1 MELDFTGKVAL
12 ITGAGN
18 GIGRAAA
25 LGFARGGA
33 KIVVVDRDAEGGEAS
48 AGIIRQ
54 QGGEVRFVKAD
65 VTRSAEV
72 RDYVKAALDAYGAID
87 CFFNNAGI
95 EGKWAHT
102 ADYDEEVFDAVIG
115 VNVKGVFL
123 GLRHVLPVMLQQK
136 RGAVVNTA
144 SVAGLVATPG
154 MPAYV
159 ASKHAVI
166 GLTKTAAGEVA
177 RQGIRVNA
185 VCPGPVDTRMIHS
198 LEAQLNPADPAM
210 RQPPLSGGDPD
221 GPLCDAGRDRQH
233 RPVPVLGSRRL
244 DHRRAICRRWRP
256 HRGRGCGDPGD
267 AELTRSPGRSCSNSA
282 ADRIEGDLLQVIR
295 AEPRG
300 SDPPSQ
306 RYSWPNRV
314 RPAHPAGWLLDLGP
328 VTAAKPGRRP
338 DCRRRTSSRPDR
350 PGSQTRCAARPL
362 RPRAIRR
369 SGSSTTRPAPR

>member
-1 MELDFTGKVAL
+1 MNLDFTGKVAL

-25 LGFARGGA
+25 LGFAGSSA
-33 KIVVVDRDAEGGEAS
+33 KVVVVDRDTAAGEAT

-54 QGGEVRFVKAD
+54 QGGEALFVGAD
-65 VTRSAEV
+65 VTRSADV
-72 RDYVKAALDAYGAID
+72 RNYVKTALDAYGAID
-87 CFFNNAGI
+87 CFFNNAGV

-102 ADYDEEVFDAVIG
+102 ADYDEDMFDQVIA

-177 RQGIRVNA
+177 RHGVRVNA

-198 LEAQLNPADPAM
+198 LEQMINPADPAM
-210 RQPPLSGGDPD
+210 VG
-221 GPLCDAGRDRQH
+221 
-233 RPVPVLGSRRL
+233 
-244 DHRRAICRRWRP
+244 
-256 HRGRGCGDPGD
+256 
-267 AELTRSPGRSCSNSA
+267 
-282 ADRIEGDLLQVIR
+282 
-295 AEPRG
+295 
-300 SDPPSQ
+300 Q
-306 RYSWPNRV
+306 RYQAAIPMGRY
-314 RPAHPAGWLLDLGP
+314 
-328 VTAAKPGRRP
+328 VTADEIASTVMFLCSDLAAAITGAQYVVDGGR
-338 DCRRRTSSRPDR
+338 TATGGAVTQALQS
-350 PGSQTRCAARPL
+350 
-362 RPRAIRR
+362 
-369 SGSSTTRPAPR
+369 